1 MTPNENWPGR
11 TFWERI
17 QKDAYK
23 CIQTTERRYK
33 QTSREQRY
41 KCNKEVNLR

>member
-33 QTSREQRY
+33 HQE
-41 KCNKEVNLR
+41 NKDTNAIRKSI